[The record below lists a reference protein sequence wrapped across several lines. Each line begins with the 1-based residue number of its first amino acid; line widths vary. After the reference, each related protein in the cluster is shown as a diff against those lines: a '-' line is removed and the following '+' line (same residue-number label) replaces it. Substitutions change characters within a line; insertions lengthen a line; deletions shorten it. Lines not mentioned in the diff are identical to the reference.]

1 MVRPWFTAS
10 LLEGY
15 PHRAEARKTRKTFQI
30 VETHFGPLLSHY
42 QEVTGCSKKFNR
54 TAVISNF
61 KSQIQ
66 ISNNP
71 KSNVVE
77 ISNLNLR
84 SRFKSKES
92 QTLNLESQF
101 LVP

>member
-54 TAVISNF
+54 TAVIF
-61 KSQIQ
+61 Y
-66 ISNNP
+66 
-71 KSNVVE
+71 
-77 ISNLNLR
+77 
-84 SRFKSKES
+84 
-92 QTLNLESQF
+92 F
-101 LVP
+101 LFSIEVHYLAKLGIPNDNDK